1 VTVLAIE
8 TATTAVGVAVADPS
22 GVLATVSVR
31 TGRHHAEALHP
42 AIEQVVALAGVTLGS
57 LDAIAVD
64 AGPGLFTGIRVGVA
78 AAKGLA
84 MALGVGIVACTSLEI
99 LAAAV
104 RSAGGVPL
112 PVVDLRRGE
121 VAWLLPAEDGSSC
134 SAPEHGPPS
143 LLADRLA
150 EVHLAG
156 GSGGSRAGHSAS
168 GDGSGRPF
176 VLAGDGALRYAGELL
191 ARAGHAAVLGG
202 VELAAP
208 PVASLAVRALGELAA
223 GRAADPLTVEPV
235 YLRDADTRI
244 NWSTRHDAPGGA
256 RTGG

>member
-1 VTVLAIE
+1 MLLAIE
-8 TATTAVGVAVADPS
+8 TATTEVGVAIADAS
-22 GVLATVSVR
+22 GVLAAVSVR

-42 AIEQVVALAGVTLGS
+42 AIEQVATLAGVTLGD

-64 AGPGLFTGIRVGVA
+64 VGPGLFTGIRVGVA

-84 MALGVGIVACTSLEI
+84 MALGVGIVASTSLEI

-121 VAWLLPAEDGSSC
+121 VAWAMPADGGSTSLG
-134 SAPEHGPPS
+134 PEHGAPAC
-143 LLADRLA
+143 LADRLA
-150 EVHLAG
+150 EALSVG
-156 GSGGSRAGHSAS
+156 GP
-168 GDGSGRPF
+168 RPF
-176 VLAGDGALRYAGELL
+176 VLAGDGARRYAGELL
-191 ARAGHAAVLGG
+191 ARAGQAAVLGG
-202 VELAAP
+202 VELAVP

-223 GRAADPLTVEPV
+223 GRVVDPMWVEPV

-244 NWSTRHDAPGGA
+244 NWSTRHDGPAGA
-256 RTGG
+256 RAGG